1 MKMKKKTLR
10 ILIAVFLLFI
20 ISFVNTKVVVLGY
33 RNEPEDFGIA
43 IAQRYSAMCVYV
55 LLPIF
60 CDGSGSQKR
69 GSNYYLV
76 SKETFSYWLYLGKG
90 DELLSQKQ
98 YADQTFYCYD
108 KNKRRKTI
116 EKENYGIACS
126 EEYKE
131 IFR

>member
-1 MKMKKKTLR
+1 MKKKYFR
-10 ILIAVFLLFI
+10 IWAAVFLCVI
-20 ISFVNTKVVVLGY
+20 VSFVNTKIVVLNY
-33 RNEPEDFGIA
+33 MNEPEDFGIES
-43 IAQRYSAMCVYV
+43 AQGYGVMCVYV
-55 LLPIF
+55 LFPIF
-60 CDGSGSQKR
+60 CEGSGSSKR
-69 GSNYYLV
+69 GQNYYLV
-76 SKETFSYWLYLGKG
+76 SKETYSYWLYLGKG

-98 YADQTFYCYD
+98 YAGQTFYCYD